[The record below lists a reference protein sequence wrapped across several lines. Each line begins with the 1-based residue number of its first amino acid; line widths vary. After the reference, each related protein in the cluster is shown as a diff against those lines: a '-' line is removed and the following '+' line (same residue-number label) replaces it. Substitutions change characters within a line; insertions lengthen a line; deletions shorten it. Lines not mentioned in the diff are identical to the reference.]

1 MGKFPKKIVVIGSN
15 SFSGSSFVVYCL
27 SLGIEVLGMSRSPE
41 LSSVFLPYKWQKT
54 AKSGLFKFEK
64 LDLNHDTDKIAD
76 TINKFRPEIVIN
88 FAAQAM
94 VAQSWEH
101 PEHWYQTNVVGN
113 VKLHD
118 KLRKFDFLKKYV
130 HVSTPEVYG
139 NCTGKVTESNPFNP
153 STPYAASR
161 AACDLHLRTFFNHY
175 AFPVVFTRAANVYG
189 PAQQLYRIIPRTIF
203 CIKIGQKLQL
213 HGGGHSM
220 RSFIHIR
227 DVATATLKIAQE
239 GVAGE
244 SYHIST
250 DMFIS
255 IRDLVELICKTMK
268 VDFTKLVEIV
278 DERPGK
284 DAAYLLD
291 SSKLR
296 KELTWVD
303 SIGLEEGIG
312 ETIDWINDN
321 FEELKKQPFEYIHK
335 E

>member
-1 MGKFPKKIVVIGSN
+1 MAEQAKKLVVIGSN
-15 SFSGSSFVVYCL
+15 SFSGSSFVAYCL
-27 SLGIEVLGMSRSPE
+27 SLGIDVLGISRSQE
-41 LSSVFLPYKWQKT
+41 LPDVFLPYKWGDITKLG
-54 AKSGLFKFEK
+54 SFKFEK
-64 LDLNHDTDKIAD
+64 LDLNNDTDKIAD
-76 TINKFRPEIVIN
+76 VIYKFHPEYVVN

-118 KLRKFDFLKKYV
+118 KIRKFDFLKRYV

-139 NCTGKVTESNPFNP
+139 NCTGKITESTPFNP

-161 AACDLHLRTFFNHY
+161 AACDLHLRTFFNQY
-175 AFPVVFTRAANVYG
+175 KFPVVFTRAANVYG

-203 CIKIGQKLQL
+203 CIKIGKKLQL
-213 HGGGHSM
+213 HGGGHST

-227 DVATATLKIAQE
+227 DVATATLKIAQN
-239 GVAGE
+239 GVSGE
-244 SYHIST
+244 AYHIST
-250 DMFIS
+250 DLHIS
-255 IRDLVELICKTMK
+255 IRGLVEMICKMMK

-278 DERPGK
+278 DDRPGK

-296 KELTWVD
+296 KELAWADTI
-303 SIGLEEGIG
+303 SLEDGIG
-312 ETIDWINDN
+312 ETISWVNDN
-321 FEELKKQPFEYIHK
+321 FTELKKQPFEYIHK

>member
-1 MGKFPKKIVVIGSN
+1 
-15 SFSGSSFVVYCL
+15 
-27 SLGIEVLGMSRSPE
+27 
-41 LSSVFLPYKWQKT
+41 
-54 AKSGLFKFEK
+54 
-64 LDLNHDTDKIAD
+64 
-76 TINKFRPEIVIN
+76 
-88 FAAQAM
+88 
-94 VAQSWEH
+94 
-101 PEHWYQTNVVGN
+101 
-113 VKLHD
+113 
-118 KLRKFDFLKKYV
+118 
-130 HVSTPEVYG
+130 
-139 NCTGKVTESNPFNP
+139 
-153 STPYAASR
+153 
-161 AACDLHLRTFFNHY
+161 
-175 AFPVVFTRAANVYG
+175 
-189 PAQQLYRIIPRTIF
+189 
-203 CIKIGQKLQL
+203 
-213 HGGGHSM
+213 M